1 MKNLKIKI
9 FKTKKNQKLLRIL
22 IKFQKCWPN
31 SRISTKLNHF
41 GPLGEPRIAHTS
53 ENGPKHKLTLLNF
66 ASLRWSGVL
75 LASLASDLNSALQ
88 GSCACIFVAGTSTLE
103 EQCIGWWRGQGE
115 LQPAQHLWSPP
126 SILQDLK
133 CLKNPRHVVAYILA
147 VRVISTTICACRIS
161 WLVTRVFYLCL
172 EPSVF
177 RLLNKYF
184 GFSGR
189 AKKKKKLF
197 CKPQFAGQSLPPSIL
212 SDFFVGLM
220 GTWRCP

>member
-1 MKNLKIKI
+1 MKNLKIKN

-41 GPLGEPRIAHTS
+41 GPLGEPRIAHTA

-103 EQCIGWWRGQGE
+103 EQCSGWWRGQGE
-115 LQPAQHLWSPP
+115 LQPVLRFEEHRQKYWRQCFFQKHRQNITSLRKKHDVLDDVLGSRNSIQSYEKTSGYLGEASIKKTVFFFSEKLRNPETPPPHL
-126 SILQDLK
+126 
-133 CLKNPRHVVAYILA
+133 
-147 VRVISTTICACRIS
+147 
-161 WLVTRVFYLCL
+161 
-172 EPSVF
+172 
-177 RLLNKYF
+177 
-184 GFSGR
+184 
-189 AKKKKKLF
+189 
-197 CKPQFAGQSLPPSIL
+197 
-212 SDFFVGLM
+212 
-220 GTWRCP
+220 

>member
-103 EQCIGWWRGQGE
+103 EQCSGWWRGQGE
-115 LQPAQHLWSPP
+115 LQPVLRFEEHLPIVDIIDHPGHPEQKANCSYLLVNQNYF
-126 SILQDLK
+126 SIVVNLQL
-133 CLKNPRHVVAYILA
+133 LIT
-147 VRVISTTICACRIS
+147 VRGLVEQLDCFEWCIKWQPFDTLNLLYENYAIGS
-161 WLVTRVFYLCL
+161 W
-172 EPSVF
+172 
-177 RLLNKYF
+177 
-184 GFSGR
+184 SGR
-189 AKKKKKLF
+189 RHT
-197 CKPQFAGQSLPPSIL
+197 SL
-212 SDFFVGLM
+212 
-220 GTWRCP
+220 

>member
-1 MKNLKIKI
+1 MKNLKIKN

-88 GSCACIFVAGTSTLE
+88 GSCACIFVEGNLSKYRRGRNLNPGGAMHWLMTRTRRTST
-103 EQCIGWWRGQGE
+103 CFAFWRTSSNSRYHRPPWPPWTKSKLQLPACQSE
-115 LQPAQHLWSPP
+115 L
-126 SILQDLK
+126 
-133 CLKNPRHVVAYILA
+133 
-147 VRVISTTICACRIS
+147 
-161 WLVTRVFYLCL
+161 F
-172 EPSVF
+172 
-177 RLLNKYF
+177 
-184 GFSGR
+184 
-189 AKKKKKLF
+189 
-197 CKPQFAGQSLPPSIL
+197 
-212 SDFFVGLM
+212 
-220 GTWRCP
+220 